1 MTSAQKMTAHVPTLF
16 LKKTSEVVAVKVFN
30 MASYSRP
37 YEVQMREF
45 EMLRRLSHV
54 NIVKLFSI
62 EEVGKLMAIWCSI
75 LWPCSAVSDVC
86 VGVCLCTCQLNMS

>member
-1 MTSAQKMTAHVPTLF
+1 MLSLAEKMSQTLLMFPLF

-45 EMLRRLSHV
+45 EMLRRLNHV

-62 EEVGKLMAIWCSI
+62 EEVGYLMVI
-75 LWPCSAVSDVC
+75 
-86 VGVCLCTCQLNMS
+86 